1 MCLLPYFFMLFS
13 DHTEVK
19 YFINVPNVAS
29 YQTSNLEDLRETLV
43 ILLFANYD
51 DVIVS
56 GVENGCVI
64 VTFMM
69 RNYLIPCLK
78 ALFKSEERIIFQK
91 ILEMK
96 IFKVIIQDDI
106 VYIKGKVKYTNTDKN
121 EIPIFIILIR

>member
-1 MCLLPYFFMLFS
+1 MCLLSYFPTLFS
-13 DHTEVK
+13 DHTGVK
-19 YFINVPNVAS
+19 YFINVPNVGS
-29 YQTSNLEDLRETLV
+29 YQKSNLEDLRETLV
-43 ILLFANYD
+43 ILLAANYD
-51 DVIVS
+51 DIIVS

-69 RNYLIPCLK
+69 RNYLIPFLK

-106 VYIKGKVKYTNTDKN
+106 VYIRGTFLHKD
-121 EIPIFIILIR
+121 

>member
-1 MCLLPYFFMLFS
+1 MGLLSYFPTLFS
-13 DHTEVK
+13 DHIEVK

-29 YQTSNLEDLRETLV
+29 YQKSDIEDLRETLIILLAANYHDV
-43 ILLFANYD
+43 IL
-51 DVIVS
+51 S

-91 ILEMK
+91 KLEMK
-96 IFKVIIQDDI
+96 IFKVIIQEDI
-106 VYIKGKVKYTNTDKN
+106 VYNKGKFSHYV
-121 EIPIFIILIR
+121 